1 MNHLAKF
8 SSSWAA
14 AAPPPPPARLG
25 RTPERS
31 KEHRGAPLPGAAAA
45 AAAAAVISAA

>member
-1 MNHLAKF
+1 VNHLAKF

-14 AAPPPPPARLG
+14 AAPPPPARLG

-31 KEHRGAPLPGAAAA
+31 KQHRGAPLP

>member
-1 MNHLAKF
+1 VNHLAKF

-14 AAPPPPPARLG
+14 APSARLG

-31 KEHRGAPLPGAAAA
+31 KQHRAAPLPAG
-45 AAAAAVISAA
+45 AAAAVIAAA